1 MESEDEG
8 VIGGNPCRPEEARL
22 QDLEADNS
30 RLRSELNVKDQEIEE
45 LNTKVQGLLVSY
57 SRSYFG
63 PPLSNQ
69 GTHTLGLCQSFP
81 TSPGLS
87 FRFLLFRLQL
97 TSLAKRISF
106 WKSKFSPLSTPP
118 PRMKA
123 KKNLQVFFT
132 TTYVLFLAQKNCLE
146 KTSS

>member
-1 MESEDEG
+1 MESGDEG
-8 VIGGNPCRPEEARL
+8 ALGGDLHRPEEARL

-30 RLRSELNVKDQEIEE
+30 RLRSQLNVKDQEIEE

-69 GTHTLGLCQSFP
+69 GTYTLMGLCQSFH

-87 FRFLLFRLQL
+87 FKFLLFRLQL

-123 KKNLQVFFT
+123 KKNLRVFSQ
-132 TTYVLFLAQKNCLE
+132 LCSFLAKKLA
-146 KTSS
+146 

>member
-8 VIGGNPCRPEEARL
+8 VIGGDLHRPEEARL

-30 RLRSELNVKDQEIEE
+30 RLRSQLNVKDQEIEE

-69 GTHTLGLCQSFP
+69 GTHTLGLCQSW
-81 TSPGLS
+81 
-87 FRFLLFRLQL
+87 
-97 TSLAKRISF
+97 III
-106 WKSKFSPLSTPP
+106 
-118 PRMKA
+118 
-123 KKNLQVFFT
+123 
-132 TTYVLFLAQKNCLE
+132 
-146 KTSS
+146 